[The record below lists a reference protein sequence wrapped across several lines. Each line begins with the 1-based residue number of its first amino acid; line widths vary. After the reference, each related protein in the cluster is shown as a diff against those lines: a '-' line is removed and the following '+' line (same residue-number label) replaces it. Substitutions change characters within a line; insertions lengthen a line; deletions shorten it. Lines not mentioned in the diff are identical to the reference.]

1 MGYQMTAIARSAT
14 IISDIHGVT
23 PALEAVLDEESRDP
37 SDLLV
42 VLGDTAAGPMP
53 NETVELLRRHADRL
67 VVISG
72 NGDRNIVEIREDR
85 AGTDMP
91 ALMTYAA
98 SAASDATVD
107 WLRNLPGTAAIEVQG
122 IGGIFCCHAVPAND
136 MDIVLVDTRMERWQE
151 VIADVPE
158 SCGTVALG
166 HTHMPFQRLA
176 AGKRVINPGSVGM
189 NYGATGAHWVR
200 IRDGVI
206 ETRVTH
212 FGIADA
218 IETLAAHS
226 TFPDIRSWARDQ
238 FLTPGSDAEVIA
250 LFGPRDGR

>member
-1 MGYQMTAIARSAT
+1 MQSQDDNRWMGYQMTAIARSAT

-98 SAASDATVD
+98 SAAQD
-107 WLRNLPGTAAIEVQG
+107 

-151 VIADVPE
+151 VLADVPE
-158 SCGTVALG
+158 SCGTVVLG

-200 IRDGVI
+200 IREGVI